1 MTGIYFIIAIVSAAA
16 LVEWYKKGLRG
27 IDSDTGRR
35 GSKAGAVEVSIFAAM
50 ASLAFGVA
58 FCNLSGMEGFCS
70 IGGVSLS
77 IFSLQYLV
85 DMTVVKKAVNA
96 VIDKA
101 ANKV

>member
-1 MTGIYFIIAIVSAAA
+1 MTGICFVIAIVSAAA

-27 IDSDTGRR
+27 IDGKTGRR
-35 GSKAGAVEVSIFAAM
+35 ESKAGAVEVSIFAAM

-58 FCNLSGMEGFCS
+58 FCNLSGMEGFS
-70 IGGVSLS
+70 SVGGVSLS

>member
-1 MTGIYFIIAIVSAAA
+1 
-16 LVEWYKKGLRG
+16 
-27 IDSDTGRR
+27 
-35 GSKAGAVEVSIFAAM
+35 
-50 ASLAFGVA
+50 
-58 FCNLSGMEGFCS
+58 MEGFCS
-70 IGGVSLS
+70 ICGVSLS